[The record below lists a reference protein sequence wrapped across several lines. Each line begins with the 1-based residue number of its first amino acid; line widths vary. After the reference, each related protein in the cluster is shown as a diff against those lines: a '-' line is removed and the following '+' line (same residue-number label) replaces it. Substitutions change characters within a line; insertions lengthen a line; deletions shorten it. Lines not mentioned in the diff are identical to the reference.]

1 MTELFAIF
9 LVSCSHML
17 GVCKESPEPVQ
28 VFANYRTCEE
38 RLYTRLDDAVSK
50 FEKSLP
56 VAVGKCVKVKP
67 DMALATPDFKWFF
80 ANDGNLFV
88 EAVAPAAQQNATNS
102 QQAMLS
108 PDKG

>member
-17 GVCKESPEPVQ
+17 GVCKESPEPVE
-28 VFANYRTCEE
+28 VFTNYRTCEE
-38 RLYTRLDDAVSK
+38 QLYNRLDKASAEYEDT
-50 FEKSLP
+50 LP
-56 VAVGKCVKVKP
+56 VAVGKCVEVKS
-67 DMALATPDFKWFF
+67 DMALATPEFDWFF
-80 ANDGNLFV
+80 AVNGELYV
-88 EAVAPAAQQNATNS
+88 EAVAPAAQQNAANV